1 MALAGEPYAIRFKV
15 PEGQTV
21 WEDLVHG
28 QMKFDNAD
36 IEDLVILRSDGSPTY
51 NFAVASD
58 DAHQTITHV
67 IRGDDHLSN
76 TAKQILIYDA
86 MR

>member
-1 MALAGEPYAIRFKV
+1 M
-15 PEGQTV
+15 
-21 WEDLVHG
+21 VHG
-28 QMKFDNAD
+28 QMKFENGD

-58 DAHQTITHV
+58 DANQAITHV

-76 TAKQILIYDA
+76 TAKQILIYNA
-86 MR
+86 MKWELPMFAHVPMISRG